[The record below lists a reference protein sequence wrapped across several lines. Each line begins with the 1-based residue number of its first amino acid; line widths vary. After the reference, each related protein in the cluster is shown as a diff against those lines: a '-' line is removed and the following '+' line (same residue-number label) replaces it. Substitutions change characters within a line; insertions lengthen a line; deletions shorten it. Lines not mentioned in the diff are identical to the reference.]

1 MTGIDLNRAGTPL
14 LEIVSEPDMRSAEEA
29 VSYAKT
35 VHQLVTYLSV
45 SDGNMSQGSLR
56 CDANVSL
63 RRKGDDVYGTR
74 TETKNVN
81 SFRFLE
87 AAIKY
92 EIARQT
98 EVLESGGVITQET
111 RLYDP
116 SRDETR
122 PMRSKE
128 TATDYRYFPE
138 PDLLPVIIDEFFIAK
153 VRDSMPELPAQKR
166 LRFQKE
172 LGLTD
177 EDSRLLSSEL
187 ALANYF
193 EACVNVCNDPV
204 VSANWIK
211 GDLLG
216 GLNRDNIE
224 ISNAPVTAQAMAE
237 IIVRIQDGTISGKI
251 AKTVFNALWEG
262 KANSVD
268 DYIQSEGLIQVS
280 DSKELEPIIDRI
292 IMDNPKQAEQ
302 FRNGRTKVLGFFV
315 GQVMKE
321 TAGKANPK
329 QVNDLVT
336 HKLNLC

>member
-1 MTGIDLNRAGTPL
+1 
-14 LEIVSEPDMRSAEEA
+14 
-29 VSYAKT
+29 
-35 VHQLVTYLSV
+35 
-45 SDGNMSQGSLR
+45 MSQGSLR

-63 RRKGDDVYGTR
+63 RKKGADAYGTR

-92 EIARQT
+92 EVVRQT
-98 EVLESGGVITQET
+98 EVLESGGKITQET

-116 SRDETR
+116 DKDETR

-138 PDLLPVIIDEFFIAK
+138 PDLLPVIIDEAFIAK

-166 LRFQKE
+166 ARFHAE
-172 LGLTD
+172 MGLTD
-177 EDSRLLSSEL
+177 EDSRVLSSEL
-187 ALANYF
+187 GLATYF
-193 EACVNVCNDPV
+193 EACVNICSDPIMA
-204 VSANWIK
+204 ANWVK

-224 ISNAPVTAQAMAE
+224 ISDSPVTAQAMAE

-251 AKTVFNALWEG
+251 AKNVFNAVWEG
-262 KANSVD
+262 KTDSVD
-268 DYIQSEGLIQVS
+268 DYIQSEGLVQVS
-280 DSKELEPIIDRI
+280 DSHQLEPIVDRI
-292 IMDNPKQAEQ
+292 ITDNPKQAEQ
-302 FRNGRTKVLGFFV
+302 FRSGKTKVLGFFV

-329 QVNDLVT
+329 QVNDLIIS
-336 HKLNLC
+336 KLND